1 MELSEKKELWVPN
14 LTKSSKADHFYWKV
28 ISLLTVSFLVVTVM
42 LWFDERGNIDLMTAT
57 EAEHGKFLLRNHPL
71 KP

>member
-1 MELSEKKELWVPN
+1 M
-14 LTKSSKADHFYWKV
+14 KSFKVDHLLRKV

-57 EAEHGKFLLRNHPL
+57 EAEHGKFILRNHPL
-71 KP
+71 KPWTIV